1 VRVGQIFSTGFAE
14 LDERFMVAD
23 LAGLRRRVSSLPVG
37 GLEAWLADPDR
48 AEALRDRV
56 EAACGKG
63 SIVTTWQ
70 ESNRNLF
77 AALRWQKISLGL
89 VLSLVLG
96 VGAFEV
102 ASALVVMVTEKRRA
116 FGVLLALGG
125 PPSLVRRTIVLAGAA
140 LGGAGVLAGVGLGVL
155 VVLVLTVLG
164 IPRFPPD
171 IASIYMVDTIPLR
184 LLPGDLAF
192 VLGLSMVEVVL
203 AAMLPASRASR
214 REPVEVLRWV

>member
-1 VRVGQIFSTGFAE
+1 MSQRPPARARTFLWGFTPGSHALSVTRE
-14 LDERFMVAD
+14 D
-23 LAGLRRRVSSLPVG
+23 RR
-37 GLEAWLADPDR
+37 
-48 AEALRDRV
+48 
-56 EAACGKG
+56 
-63 SIVTTWQ
+63 
-70 ESNRNLF
+70 
-77 AALRWQKISLGL
+77 
-89 VLSLVLG
+89 
-96 VGAFEV
+96 
-102 ASALVVMVTEKRRA
+102 LVVMVTEKRRA

>member
-1 VRVGQIFSTGFAE
+1 
-14 LDERFMVAD
+14 
-23 LAGLRRRVSSLPVG
+23 
-37 GLEAWLADPDR
+37 
-48 AEALRDRV
+48 
-56 EAACGKG
+56 
-63 SIVTTWQ
+63 
-70 ESNRNLF
+70 
-77 AALRWQKISLGL
+77 
-89 VLSLVLG
+89 
-96 VGAFEV
+96 
-102 ASALVVMVTEKRRA
+102 
-116 FGVLLALGG
+116 
-125 PPSLVRRTIVLAGAA
+125 
-140 LGGAGVLAGVGLGVL
+140 LGVL